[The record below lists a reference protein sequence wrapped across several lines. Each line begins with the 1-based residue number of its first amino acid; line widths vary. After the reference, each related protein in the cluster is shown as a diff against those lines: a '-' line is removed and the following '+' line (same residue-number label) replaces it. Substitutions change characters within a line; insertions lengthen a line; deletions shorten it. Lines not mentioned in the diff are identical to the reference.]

1 MTDNNLSEFMNFA
14 IIFVKL
20 IGIFL
25 FLFIQRIACH
35 IQVFAL
41 SRWLAVTLPVEYD
54 EFTRGLQWS
63 IPYLSLPWETGHSQ
77 PAILG
82 SHSPDNPISSMYEVH
97 DSGNFQNVKRKEE
110 VLGRDASVYGL
121 PLSPM
126 EYRSYFEV
134 RNCTFPH
141 YSI

>member
-1 MTDNNLSEFMNFA
+1 MNYA
-14 IIFVKL
+14 IIIVNL
-20 IGIFL
+20 IGILL

-54 EFTRGLQWS
+54 ELARGLQWS
-63 IPYLSLPWETGHSQ
+63 IPYLSLPWETGHTQ
-77 PAILG
+77 PVIVG
-82 SHSPDNPISSMYEVH
+82 SSSPDNPISSMYEVH
-97 DSGNFQNVKRKEE
+97 DSGTFQNVKWKEE
-110 VLGRDASVYGL
+110 ILGRDASVNGL
-121 PLSPM
+121 PLTPM

-141 YSI
+141 YCI